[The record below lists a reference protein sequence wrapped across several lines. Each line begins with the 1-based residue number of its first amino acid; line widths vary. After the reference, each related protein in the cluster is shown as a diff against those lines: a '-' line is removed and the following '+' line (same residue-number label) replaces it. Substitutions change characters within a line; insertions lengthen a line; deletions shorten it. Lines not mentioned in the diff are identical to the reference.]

1 LNRKETIM
9 SFLAIAVP
17 VEAVAITL
25 PLLARSALGF
35 GVFGAIV
42 ALVLTFKPLLKGM
55 WRALL
60 LSLKPRVDSS
70 KEAFRAATA
79 SLLQGLANG
88 FEESQPNQAAEL
100 RWFAGR
106 N

>member
-1 LNRKETIM
+1 M
-9 SFLAIAVP
+9 SFLTIAIPAEAAVF
-17 VEAVAITL
+17 TL
-25 PLLARSALGF
+25 PMLARSVLGF
-35 GVFGAIV
+35 GLFGAIV
-42 ALVLTFKPLLKGM
+42 TLVLTFKPLLKGM

-60 LSLKPRVDSS
+60 LSLKPSVASS
-70 KEAFRAATA
+70 KEVFRAATA
-79 SLLQGLANG
+79 SLLQGLAKG